1 MKNKTL
7 LSCGATAAVFAI
19 VLAPV
24 NTALA
29 ADETTEPTAT
39 LSISEE
45 ATAPAD
51 VPASDEAKTADPD
64 PALVVDEP
72 HAVEAPAEATA
83 PEAVPEV
90 PVQATPVENPTETAA
105 RAAAPLISTDGLTPI
120 GTGVYQPSPAAP
132 PVEFDRYMPSLH
144 DAHISGVATP
154 EGNRAPDEV
163 ELDLRSLVGITVQS
177 PTETWQ
183 ESGFRYSAAGALSA
197 RPDTGE
203 SVNVPGFSDR
213 IDWTEFTFDVTA
225 LPRTYVA
232 SNADG
237 KVRLIAF
244 DQNSTY
250 GVTVTLRHIATGVT
264 SAPIT
269 LSGRSGMDGASSV
282 AWVAN
287 APEVTFDGGIPM
299 WAAADRA
306 EWRDGHSFT
315 WADPRET
322 ITPTGAHT
330 VTPSEPRLAVGEAPA
345 GTPAGFG
352 LTDYG
357 NGPEVGTP
365 SYRVGELTG
374 EPTKT
379 VTIDLAERIPGVKA
393 VALPSAESGTLVL
406 PATEGLWSR
415 DQQFIG
421 LDYNAPQGLT
431 VSVSGTVVTFDFG
444 SAEWLNAAGITVPVL
459 LSDGTRATAE
469 VRTEALPRDIAGG
482 LVEKQIPV
490 ETALFISDEEM
501 LAASRLT
508 GLTPSMA
515 EVQAAELPD
524 GVTRVTGGFE
534 YQGSADPTELS
545 FGFTV
550 AETVDTEY
558 GPVRPD
564 AAAPGE
570 VRIAVVAGE
579 TPVTPEPEPTP
590 ETPTPAP
597 STPSVTPAQPQTP
610 AVKPNPRFE
619 TGGAGPLVA
628 SENVTESGIHP
639 ALLTLGAAGG
649 LGTLGVLAVLA
660 ARLRRRCEG

>member
-1 MKNKTL
+1 MKKKKTL
-7 LSCGATAAVFAI
+7 LSYGATVVAFAI

-24 NTALA
+24 NNALA
-29 ADETTEPTAT
+29 AEKATERTAT
-39 LSISEE
+39 PSISEE

-51 VPASDEAKTADPD
+51 VPATDEVTTAHPD
-64 PALVVDEP
+64 PALVIEEP
-72 HAVEAPAEATA
+72 DAVEATA
-83 PEAVPEV
+83 PNAVPEV
-90 PVQATPVENPTETAA
+90 PVQATPVENPRATAA

-132 PVEFDRYMPSLH
+132 PVEYDRFMPSLH

-177 PTETWQ
+177 PTEAWQ
-183 ESGFRYSAAGALSA
+183 ESGFRYSADGALSA

-244 DQNSTY
+244 DQNSVY
-250 GVTVTLRHIATGVT
+250 GVTVTLRHIATGIT

-269 LSGRSGMDGASSV
+269 ITGRSGVDGASSV
-282 AWVAN
+282 AWVGN

-299 WAAADRA
+299 WAASDRA
-306 EWRDGHSFT
+306 EWRDGHSLT

-322 ITPTGAHT
+322 ITPTGART
-330 VTPSEPRLAVGEAPA
+330 FTPSEPRLAIGQAPL

-357 NGPEVGTP
+357 NGPQTEQP
-365 SYRVGELTG
+365 SYRIGELTG

-379 VTIDLAERIPGVKA
+379 VTIDLADRISGVTA
-393 VALPSAESGTLVL
+393 VALPSAENGTLVL
-406 PATEGLWSR
+406 PATGGLWVKDR
-415 DQQFIG
+415 EFIG

-444 SAEWLNAAGITVPVL
+444 SAEWLNAAGISGVPVRL
-459 LSDGTRATAE
+459 ADGTRATAE
-469 VRTEALPRDIAGG
+469 VRTESLPRDIAGG
-482 LVEKQIPV
+482 LVEKRIPV
-490 ETALFISDEEM
+490 ETELFISDTEM

-508 GLTPSMA
+508 GLSPSMA
-515 EVQAAELPD
+515 EVQAAVLPE
-524 GVTRVTGGFE
+524 GVQRVANGFE
-534 YQGSADPTELS
+534 YQGSAEPTELS

-550 AETVDTEY
+550 AETVETEF

-564 AAAPGE
+564 VAAPGE
-570 VRIAVVAGE
+570 VGIAVVAGE

-628 SENVTESGIHP
+628 SENVSATGGSP

-649 LGTLGVLAVLA
+649 LGIVGLLSVLA
-660 ARLRRRCEG
+660 ARLFRRSES